1 MVTVNRR
8 GKDFDV
14 VYDDFSG
21 GHFVGRVNTRQAN
34 NTFNGPNV
42 GVCQTDG
49 TLLPLKA
56 FWDATG
62 IISGNTAA
70 NCSRMILDPASSRI
84 VWAGNTTASAITNV
98 GSAPPLTI
106 TTTAIGVAVRVDSL
120 PCAFNGKVLWPT
132 ATTSIISLVAST
144 MTATT
149 ISPGFTPNILC
160 AFGNFVMAATTTN
173 RVYFSNPGVET
184 IWTTATDFFDVG
196 DPGVVI
202 AGMCVHQ
209 GSLYIATSV
218 GMWVVS
224 GIPGETASLRQI
236 TTVPFTEPFSI
247 DTSITRTYGVQ
258 GAAVSE
264 LAGTNLR
271 ALNYGLCPD
280 GRPALLAGAGGGRVN
295 TSIAFAYSDIGS
307 VTDEGGTVTDLGATI
322 WVLDFYNGQWC
333 RRQVTAA
340 PVRMGSMQSS
350 YGHLFYRA
358 GSPDTEAIYM
368 APASAQELVCN
379 SDGTAAVGTAE
390 LDEYFHPVPFIIKEV
405 FAEVDYGSIQTV
417 FDTAGAPAVYAA
429 IDRKIA
435 VSVKT
440 PGVPIETA
448 QTLDYSRATSS
459 TMTHVLPAQVQ
470 TGANYTRRRSFVR
483 LRPTDG
489 MHTYTATPVV
499 TLTGVKLRR
508 LILRCE
514 EVT

>member
-1 MVTVNRR
+1 MV
-8 GKDFDV
+8 GKPFDV

-21 GHFVGRVNTRQAN
+21 GHFVGKVGTKQSRS
-34 NTFNGPNV
+34 TFSGPNV

-62 IISGNTAA
+62 IIAGNTAA

-98 GSAPPLTI
+98 GSSPPLTV
-106 TTTAIGVAVRVDSL
+106 TTTAIGTAVRVDSL
-120 PCAFNGKVLWPT
+120 PCAFNGKVLWP
-132 ATTSIISLVAST
+132 AAPASIISLVAST
-144 MTATT
+144 MTAAT
-149 ISPGFTPNILC
+149 ITPGFSPLNILC
-160 AFGNFVMAATTTN
+160 AYGNFVMACTTTN
-173 RVYFSNPGVET
+173 RVYFSNPGDET
-184 IWTTATDFFDVG
+184 VWTVATDWFDVG
-196 DPGVVI
+196 DPGVII

-218 GMWVVS
+218 GMWVVT
-224 GIPGETASLRQI
+224 GIPGQTASVRQI

-247 DTSITRTYGVQ
+247 DTSIVRTYGVQ

-264 LAGTNLR
+264 LAGTNQR

-280 GRPALLAGAGGGRVN
+280 GRPALLAGAGPGRVN
-295 TSIAFAYSDIGS
+295 TSLAVAYSDIGS
-307 VTDEGGTVTDLGATI
+307 VTDEGGVVTDLGATI
-322 WVLDFYNGQWC
+322 WVLDFYNGQWS

-340 PVRMGSMQSS
+340 PVRMGSMQST
-350 YGHLFYRA
+350 YNHLFYRA

-379 SDGTAAVGTAE
+379 SDGSAAVGTAE
-390 LDEYFHPVPFIIKEV
+390 LAEYFHPTPFIVKEV
-405 FAEVDYGSIQTV
+405 YAEVDYGSIQTV
-417 FDTAGAPAVYAA
+417 FDTVPAATVYAA

-435 VSVKT
+435 VAVKT

-459 TMTHVLPAQVQ
+459 TMTHILPAQAQ
-470 TGANYTRRRSFVR
+470 TGANYTRRRSYVR
-483 LRPTDG
+483 LRPTD
-489 MHTYTATPVV
+489 HPQTYTMTPVV